1 MLQFC
6 FLISDLSDSGT
17 AHVGGVN
24 AWQLT
29 SNMPREKT
37 AHIYYTRRTSLS
49 RYKMVQ
55 EFVFIMS

>member
-1 MLQFC
+1 MLQLC
-6 FLISDLSDSGT
+6 CLISDLSDSGA

-37 AHIYYTRRTSLS
+37 AHGYYKRRTSLS
-49 RYKMVQ
+49 R
-55 EFVFIMS
+55 